1 MKKPLV
7 SHLDPNFWDRLPI
20 LAEMIAAYYGR
31 QDGVSM
37 TLSMSG
43 MSGMEAG
50 LLNLVAP
57 GETVIAASG
66 GFFGNRI
73 QEMVRRRGANLVAL
87 DAPFGRHVPN
97 DEILAA
103 LEQHPEAVM
112 VCVVYAE
119 TSTGVAHPLQ
129 QLGEAMRALGSDALL
144 FADCVTAIGAM
155 PIEADAWG
163 VDYAYGCSQKALA
176 APPGLSP
183 ITISNRA
190 IERLGRNGMPVPYS
204 MDIAEL
210 IKYWVDRPMTY
221 HHTTPNLGYYALDE
235 ALRLGLEEGL
245 QNRFDRHADAGAYI
259 QAGFRERGFDLR
271 PACSMSSTS
280 KSVAA
285 SAPPLPRSGA
295 SACWASMPTAK
306 PRIASS
312 PPSTRSFPPE
322 RISDGCRAAPG
333 SAQRTARDRPRDRL
347 RRSECGSPSRRL
359 RCRGHQGGAR
369 RRR

>member
-259 QAGFRERGFDLR
+259 QAGFRERGFDLLAD
-271 PACSMSSTS
+271 PACQLPQLSAVCVPEGIDGKAIQTRLLNEFNIE
-280 KSVAA
+280 VGGGLGPT
-285 SAPPLPRSGA
+285 APPIWRVGMLGVNANRETADRVLSAFDQVLPTGA
-295 SACWASMPTAK
+295 
-306 PRIASS
+306 
-312 PPSTRSFPPE
+312 
-322 RISDGCRAAPG
+322 
-333 SAQRTARDRPRDRL
+333 
-347 RRSECGSPSRRL
+347 
-359 RCRGHQGGAR
+359 H
-369 RRR
+369 